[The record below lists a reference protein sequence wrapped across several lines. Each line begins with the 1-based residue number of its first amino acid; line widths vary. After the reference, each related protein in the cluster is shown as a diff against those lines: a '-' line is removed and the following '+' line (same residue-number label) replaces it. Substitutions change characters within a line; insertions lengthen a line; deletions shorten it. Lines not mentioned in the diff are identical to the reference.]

1 MALPVYLAMT
11 GSEFLR
17 AKSLP
22 DKLAWM
28 ACHFSCYGTGLSN
41 LPPQL
46 KDDAMLIMS
55 DCIPIDRHDPK
66 QIALELELLTQT
78 LPIGSVLLD
87 FQRQDCPALFSVAEA
102 VTHTLSLPIGITQY
116 YAKALNCAVFLP
128 PPPPHCPLDR
138 HLAGWQGREIWLEAA
153 LENQTVT
160 VTPNGTTISGP
171 AAYEPLASSFENE
184 KLHCRYHTSVSDTR
198 VVFTLFRTHENLKA
212 LLDEAEKLG
221 VSRAVG
227 LYQQL
232 GDRI

>member
-41 LPPQL
+41 LPPRL
-46 KDDAMLIMS
+46 PEGAMLIVNDRM
-55 DCIPIDRHDPK
+55 PIEQHDPK
-66 QIALELELLTQT
+66 QIASELAFLTQT

-87 FQRQDCPALFSVAEA
+87 FQRQDCPALSAVAEA
-102 VTHTLSLPIGITQY
+102 VRHALTLPVGITQY
-116 YAKALNCAVFLP
+116 YAKGLDCAVFLP
-128 PPPPHCPLDR
+128 PPPPHCTLGDY
-138 HLAGWQGREIWLEAA
+138 LAQWQGRQIWLEAA

-160 VTPNGTTISGP
+160 VTPNGTTISDP
-171 AAYEPLASSFENE
+171 VAYQPCEPSFENE
-184 KLHCRYHTSVSDTR
+184 KLHCRYHTSISDTR

-221 VSRAVG
+221 VNRAVG
-227 LYQQL
+227 LYQQF
-232 GDRI
+232 I